1 MKKISPV
8 TLRLILLN
16 FLEFA
21 VWGAYL
27 TSLGRYLGEITPET
41 TFDELGKGSM
51 KMIALTS
58 MIENELDAE
67 VPVREVMVM
76 KTIGELI
83 ERTAEEM
90 E

>member
-1 MKKISPV
+1 MANEELSKQICD
-8 TLRLILLN
+8 
-16 FLEFA
+16 FA
-21 VWGAYL
+21 KSAY
-27 TSLGRYLGEITPET
+27 GFEGEVTPET
-41 TFDELGKGSM
+41 TFETLGKGSM

-76 KTIGELI
+76 TSLSELI
-83 ERTAEEM
+83 ERTAEEL

>member
-1 MKKISPV
+1 MNQEV
-8 TLRLILLN
+8 
-16 FLEFA
+16 FEQVAEFA
-21 VWGAYL
+21 KSAYK
-27 TSLGRYLGEITPET
+27 YEGEITPET

-51 KMIALTS
+51 KMIAS

-76 KTIGELI
+76 KNIAELVARV
-83 ERTAEEM
+83 EEEM

>member
-1 MKKISPV
+1 MNQEVFEKV
-8 TLRLILLN
+8 V
-16 FLEFA
+16 EFA
-21 VWGAYL
+21 KSAYKFE
-27 TSLGRYLGEITPET
+27 GEITPET

>member
-1 MKKISPV
+1 MNQEVFEKV
-8 TLRLILLN
+8 A
-16 FLEFA
+16 EFA
-21 VWGAYL
+21 KSAYKFE
-27 TSLGRYLGEITPET
+27 GEITSET

-76 KTIGELI
+76 NNIAELVARV
-83 ERTAEEM
+83 EEEM

>member
-1 MKKISPV
+1 MNQEVFEKV
-8 TLRLILLN
+8 A
-16 FLEFA
+16 EFA
-21 VWGAYL
+21 KSAYK
-27 TSLGRYLGEITPET
+27 YEGEVTPET
-41 TFDELGKGSM
+41 TFDELGRGSM

-76 KTIGELI
+76 QNLGELA
-83 ERTAEEM
+83 ERVEEEM

>member
-1 MKKISPV
+1 MNQEVFEKV
-8 TLRLILLN
+8 A
-16 FLEFA
+16 EFA
-21 VWGAYL
+21 KSAYKYE
-27 TSLGRYLGEITPET
+27 GQITPET
-41 TFDELGKGSM
+41 TFEELGKGSM

-76 KTIGELI
+76 KTIRELI

>member
-1 MKKISPV
+1 MSDDTVRRWIEQGLLPV
-8 TLRLILLN
+8 TDAALLSRQTEGV
-16 FLEFA
+16 LVVVKA
-21 VWGAYL
+21 G
-27 TSLGRYLGEITPET
+27 ST

-76 KTIGELI
+76 KNIAELVARV
-83 ERTAEEM
+83 EEEM

>member
-1 MKKISPV
+1 MDKNELFS
-8 TLRLILLN
+8 TLAGLAK
-16 FLEFA
+16 E
-21 VWGAYL
+21 AYK
-27 TSLGRYLGEITPET
+27 TDVDITPDT

-76 KTIGELI
+76 SNIAELVARV
-83 ERTAEEM
+83 EEEM

>member
-1 MKKISPV
+1 MSNEV
-8 TLRLILLN
+8 
-16 FLEFA
+16 FEQVAEFA
-21 VWGAYL
+21 KSAYK
-27 TSLGRYLGEITPET
+27 YEGEITAET

-76 KTIGELI
+76 KTIGELV
-83 ERTAEEM
+83 ERTADELE
-90 E
+90 

>member
-1 MKKISPV
+1 M
-8 TLRLILLN
+8 
-16 FLEFA
+16 
-21 VWGAYL
+21 
-27 TSLGRYLGEITPET
+27 TPET
-41 TFDELGKGSM
+41 TFETLGKGSM

-76 KTIGELI
+76 KTIRELI

>member
-1 MKKISPV
+1 MNQEV
-8 TLRLILLN
+8 FN
-16 FLEFA
+16 QVAEFA
-21 VWGAYL
+21 KSAY
-27 TSLGRYLGEITPET
+27 GYEGEITAET

-51 KMIALTS
+51 KMIALSS

-76 KTIGELI
+76 KTFGELV
-83 ERTAEEM
+83 ERVEEEM

>member
-1 MKKISPV
+1 MSNEV
-8 TLRLILLN
+8 
-16 FLEFA
+16 FEQVAEFA
-21 VWGAYL
+21 KSAYK
-27 TSLGRYLGEITPET
+27 YEGEITAET

-76 KTIGELI
+76 KTICELV
-83 ERTAEEM
+83 ERVEEEM

>member
-1 MKKISPV
+1 MNQEVFEKV
-8 TLRLILLN
+8 A
-16 FLEFA
+16 EFA
-21 VWGAYL
+21 KSAYKYE
-27 TSLGRYLGEITPET
+27 GDVTPET

-76 KTIGELI
+76 KNLGGLAQRVE
-83 ERTAEEM
+83 EEM

>member
-1 MKKISPV
+1 MNQEV
-8 TLRLILLN
+8 
-16 FLEFA
+16 FEQVAEFA
-21 VWGAYL
+21 KNAYKYE
-27 TSLGRYLGEITPET
+27 GQITPET

-76 KTIGELI
+76 KTVGELI

>member
-1 MKKISPV
+1 MNQEV
-8 TLRLILLN
+8 
-16 FLEFA
+16 FEQVAEFA
-21 VWGAYL
+21 KSAYK
-27 TSLGRYLGEITPET
+27 YEGEITPET
-41 TFDELGKGSM
+41 AFDELGKGSM

-76 KTIGELI
+76 KNIAELVARV
-83 ERTAEEM
+83 EEEM

>member
-1 MKKISPV
+1 MSNEELSAQIC
-8 TLRLILLN
+8 
-16 FLEFA
+16 EFA
-21 VWGAYL
+21 KSAY
-27 TSLGRYLGEITPET
+27 GYEGEVTPET
-41 TFDELGKGSM
+41 TFETLGKGSM

-76 KTIGELI
+76 NTVSELI
-83 ERTAEEM
+83 ERAAEEL

>member
-1 MKKISPV
+1 MDRNELLA
-8 TLRLILLN
+8 TLAGLAK
-16 FLEFA
+16 E
-21 VWGAYL
+21 AYK
-27 TSLGRYLGEITPET
+27 TDVDITPDT

-76 KTIGELI
+76 KNIAELVARV
-83 ERTAEEM
+83 EEEM

>member
-1 MKKISPV
+1 MNQEV
-8 TLRLILLN
+8 
-16 FLEFA
+16 FEQVAEFA
-21 VWGAYL
+21 KNAYKYE
-27 TSLGRYLGEITPET
+27 GQITPEI

-76 KTIGELI
+76 KNIAELVARV
-83 ERTAEEM
+83 EEEM

>member
-1 MKKISPV
+1 
-8 TLRLILLN
+8 
-16 FLEFA
+16 
-21 VWGAYL
+21 
-27 TSLGRYLGEITPET
+27 
-41 TFDELGKGSM
+41 M

-58 MIENELDAE
+58 MIENELDTE

>member
-1 MKKISPV
+1 MNQEV
-8 TLRLILLN
+8 
-16 FLEFA
+16 FEQVAEFA
-21 VWGAYL
+21 KSAYKYEG
-27 TSLGRYLGEITPET
+27 TITPDS

-51 KMIALTS
+51 QMIALTS

-76 KTIGELI
+76 KTVGELVARV
-83 ERTAEEM
+83 EEEM

>member
-1 MKKISPV
+1 MNQEVFEKV
-8 TLRLILLN
+8 A
-16 FLEFA
+16 EFA
-21 VWGAYL
+21 KSAYKYE
-27 TSLGRYLGEITPET
+27 GDVTPET

-76 KTIGELI
+76 KTLGELAQRV
-83 ERTAEEM
+83 EEEM